1 MGIHAR
7 QLEQRTSELDPEP
20 IVMRKGAHVW
30 RFVWTPEDVPLL
42 IQTLAEMAEND
53 VIDLDWSDAA
63 IIVYE
68 LGRKLETIQPRRP
81 AAQDRSEATP

>member
-1 MGIHAR
+1 MGTHAR
-7 QLEQRTSELDPEP
+7 HLEPATTTLDPEP
-20 IVMRKGAHVW
+20 IVLRKGARVW
-30 RFVWTPEDVPLL
+30 RFVWTPAEVPIL

-63 IIVYE
+63 VVVYE
-68 LGRKLETIQPRRP
+68 LGRRLETIQPRRF